1 MKHIL
6 FRHCLEAEKKAI
18 RVKDKPEQRLEGGNR
33 QAEAEYTALLGV
45 ITEAKL
51 QDEYRLYKR
60 RKRGKINAERITGL
74 RNADKLTGEAREPV
88 GQDH

>member
-18 RVKDKPEQRLEGGNR
+18 RVKDKPEQRLEGDNR
-33 QAEAEYTALLGV
+33 QAEAAYTVLLGV

-60 RKRGKINAERITGL
+60 RKGGKINAERIAGYEH
-74 RNADKLTGEAREPV
+74 ADKLTGEA
-88 GQDH
+88 

>member
-18 RVKDKPEQRLEGGNR
+18 RTADKPEQRLEGGNR
-33 QAEAEYTALLGV
+33 KAEAEYTALLGV

-51 QDEYRLYKR
+51 HDEYRLYKR
-60 RKRGKINAERITGL
+60 RKGGKINAERITGL
-74 RNADKLTGEAREPV
+74 RNADKLTGEA
-88 GQDH
+88 